1 MPAISRRDFVQG
13 AAALSLAAH
22 GWSAMATATGKGE
35 LILMGTQTS
44 GTSKGIYA
52 YRFDP
57 ATGDLAQI
65 GLAAEA
71 ENPTFLA
78 LAPGGKAVYATNEL
92 EKYRDEKG
100 GAVTSFSLDK
110 DAAKLTVL
118 NQEPTHGGAPCHVAV
133 DHTGRCVFVANYSGG
148 STASYHVEADGRL
161 SAPVSFI
168 QFTGSGPDKERQEA
182 PHAHRVTVSPDNR
195 FVLVNDLG
203 TDQIRIYHLDS
214 ATATLTPNEPATWKA
229 TSGSGPRALQFHPN
243 GKWAYCVTEMKS
255 TVNVLHWTASA
266 GTLETVQ
273 ELPLTPE
280 GYSGQTAGDD
290 IVFDRE
296 GRFAYVAN
304 RLNDFLATFS
314 VSPADGKLTLLERSS
329 CGGTVPRHIAI
340 DPSGRWLLVAN
351 QTSDNVAIFA
361 RDAKTGKLAK
371 EGKSFPLSRPQCII
385 FV

>member
-1 MPAISRRDFVQG
+1 
-13 AAALSLAAH
+13 
-22 GWSAMATATGKGE
+22 
-35 LILMGTQTS
+35 
-44 GTSKGIYA
+44 
-52 YRFDP
+52 
-57 ATGDLAQI
+57 
-65 GLAAEA
+65 
-71 ENPTFLA
+71 
-78 LAPGGKAVYATNEL
+78 
-92 EKYRDEKG
+92 
-100 GAVTSFSLDK
+100 
-110 DAAKLTVL
+110 
-118 NQEPTHGGAPCHVAV
+118 
-133 DHTGRCVFVANYSGG
+133 
-148 STASYHVEADGRL
+148 
-161 SAPVSFI
+161 
-168 QFTGSGPDKERQEA
+168 
-182 PHAHRVTVSPDNR
+182 
-195 FVLVNDLG
+195 VLVNDLG